1 MQPLTCSSQVMPNE
15 SFPCFTT
22 DAVVG
27 EFQIYFG
34 GQPPFSSKV
43 RSAPS
48 TCTSALRLTTPHAPS
63 LNQLLA
69 TTSVTFGLTLALL
82 FLPAM
87 ILINAV
93 VDPDFLS
100 KLRVSFVPHAHR
112 HSFTC
117 FFVRFRSTNASAGWE
132 PNRRRIQ
139 SEIGINGDVN
149 EL

>member
-1 MQPLTCSSQVMPNE
+1 MPNE

-93 VDPDFLS
+93 VDPDFLG

-112 HSFTC
+112 TVTPSLVFL
-117 FFVRFRSTNASAGWE
+117 FVSVQLMQVQGGSQIGAEFRVRLE
-132 PNRRRIQ
+132 
-139 SEIGINGDVN
+139 
-149 EL
+149 

>member
-1 MQPLTCSSQVMPNE
+1 MPNE

-93 VDPDFLS
+93 VDPDFLG
-100 KLRVSFVPHAHR
+100 KLRVSFVSHTRTAPSLLHL
-112 HSFTC
+112 F
-117 FFVRFRSTNASAGWE
+117 FFVSVQLMQVQGGSQIGAEFRVRLE
-132 PNRRRIQ
+132 
-139 SEIGINGDVN
+139 
-149 EL
+149 